1 METALSSDPPIED
14 FWHLET
20 TGITDN
26 QRQSDDERAVQ
37 HFSETLKEENVRY
50 SVKEVSMNMRD

>member
-26 QRQSDDERAVQ
+26 PRQSDDERAVQ
-37 HFSETLKEENVRY
+37 HFSETSKEENGRHN
-50 SVKEVSMNMRD
+50 VKEVSMNMRD

>member
-1 METALSSDPPIED
+1 MGTALSSDPPIED

-26 QRQSDDERAVQ
+26 PRQSDDEWAVQ
-37 HFSETLKEENVRY
+37 HFSETLKKENGRY
-50 SVKEVSMNMRD
+50 NVKEVSMNLRD